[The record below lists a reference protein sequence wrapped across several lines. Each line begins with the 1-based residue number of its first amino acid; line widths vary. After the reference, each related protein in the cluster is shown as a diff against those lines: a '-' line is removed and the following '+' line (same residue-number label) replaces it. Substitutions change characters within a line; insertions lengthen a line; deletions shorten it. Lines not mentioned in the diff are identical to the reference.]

1 MEVRPLG
8 KGDSRPAAVCWTFPR
23 QTFAIDAEA
32 RAAVLAAGSPIIELD
47 ADARQA
53 WVDAM
58 KPVWTQFVDDVG
70 QDNIDAAQSI
80 NAGF

>member
-32 RAAVLAAGSPIIELD
+32 RAAVLGIANRRVNVETS
-47 ADARQA
+47 ADEERTLQ
-53 WVDAM
+53 
-58 KPVWTQFVDDVG
+58 
-70 QDNIDAAQSI
+70 
-80 NAGF
+80 